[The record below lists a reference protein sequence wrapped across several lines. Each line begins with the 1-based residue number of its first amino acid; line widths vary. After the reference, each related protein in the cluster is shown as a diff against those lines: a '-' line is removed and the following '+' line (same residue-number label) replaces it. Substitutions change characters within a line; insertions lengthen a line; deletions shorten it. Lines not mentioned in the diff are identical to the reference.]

1 MATTTAHSQANLGLS
16 LWKTLVVPNTASTH
30 LILYSV
36 LLGSHT
42 FHGFIGGPVAFTAVP
57 RQTFGLLQSKIFPIY
72 FGMGVAIPAVLIG
85 NLALAQGGLSQI
97 PTFPL
102 ATLATSLV
110 ANAINFFF
118 LGPKTSSIMF
128 ERHRLEKE
136 EGIDAYKEKDKA
148 SPKMK
153 QLSKTFAQLHG
164 ISSILNLASYGALL
178 LHGSVSGSLL
188 MLSVGIIGGS

>member
-1 MATTTAHSQANLGLS
+1 MEA
-16 LWKTLVVPNTASTH
+16 KTEIH
-30 LILYSV
+30 LNSYTLYTD
-36 LLGSHT
+36 HH
-42 FHGFIGGPVAFTAVP
+42 F
-57 RQTFGLLQSKIFPIY
+57 
-72 FGMGVAIPAVLIG
+72 
-85 NLALAQGGLSQI
+85 NAQQMRRPKQCSRVQ
-97 PTFPL
+97 P
-102 ATLATSLV
+102 TLATSLV